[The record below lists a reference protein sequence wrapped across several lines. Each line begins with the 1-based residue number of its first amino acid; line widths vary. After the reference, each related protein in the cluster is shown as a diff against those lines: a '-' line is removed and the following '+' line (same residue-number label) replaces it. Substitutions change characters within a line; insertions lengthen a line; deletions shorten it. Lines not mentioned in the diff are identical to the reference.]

1 MFLTYL
7 LIDVVGVPK
16 KFARTIFLPAV
27 GKLTK
32 GAHFLLE
39 LVRIIF
45 VEK

>member
-1 MFLTYL
+1 L
-7 LIDVVGVPK
+7 VPSNYRNVPTQR
-16 KFARTIFLPAV
+16 ANIPTIHFFPAA